1 MPDQSTC
8 AISREFRP
16 AGIGLDLTDR
26 RCKSLHTGACA
37 QGRPIRRKS
46 PRQPEI
52 LCPQQAGSAA
62 VAAAPMADEGKTRQR
77 CAAFVPRCPDPPSSS
92 TSVGCRSNPKARFP
106 EIYRAPPPPPSGTS
120 YVPSRF
126 SMLPLLLFSLPP
138 FVIPSSAGQHDMP
151 DQSTCAISRE
161 FRPAGIGLDL
171 TDRRCKS
178 LHTGACA
185 QGRPIRRKSPRQPEI
200 LCPQQAGSAAVAA
213 APMTDEESDP
223 PSSST
228 SVRQYPV

>member
-8 AISREFRP
+8 AILRAFRP

-37 QGRPIRRKS
+37 QGRPIRRKF

-52 LCPQQAGSAA
+52 LCPRQAGSAA
-62 VAAAPMADEGKTRQR
+62 VAAAPMADEGKTGQR

-92 TSVGCRSNPKARFP
+92 TLVGFLSNQKDRFL
-106 EIYRAPPPPPSGTS
+106 EISRAPPPPPAGIS

-126 SMLPLLLFSLPP
+126 PTLPPPLFSLPP
-138 FVIPSSAGQHDMP
+138 YETPPSAGPHGMP
-151 DQSTCAISRE
+151 DQSTCAILRA

-185 QGRPIRRKSPRQPEI
+185 QGRPIRRKFPRQPEI
-200 LCPQQAGSAAVAA
+200 LCPRQAGSAAVAA
-213 APMTDEESDP
+213 APMAHEESDP
-223 PSSST
+223 SSSST
-228 SVRQYPV
+228 SVRQYPA